1 MLFVRNRNVLVDL
14 VMILFGI
21 SSWISING
29 LWVELPLIVNVLP
42 ENWNLP
48 SYLVAIVQL
57 ANLGPIIYSILR
69 WKINVNNAY
78 CIYFVLAI
86 GVLASF
92 IMIYIWDKT
101 VDILGAAH
109 SLGLFIPI
117 FLLSLVDCTSSVLYF
132 PYVGTFKSTY
142 LNSYLT
148 GEGLSGFIPSIV
160 ALSQGIGKK
169 TTCEKF
175 YNETSQEWAT
185 NIVYEPPNFSVE
197 VFFYFLFGMMLVSL
211 ASFMVLDLSPFARSE
226 KISES
231 ELTTISKK
239 TDSDENQETLPTK
252 SPTKEKGDRGYNNTE
267 IWFLLGVQGFI
278 NFFSNGILPS
288 IQSYSCLPYGNHI
301 FHFVVTAGSALGPTV
316 AFLGHFF
323 SYKSLKII
331 VGCVTFGT
339 IMMGLIFA
347 TAVNSPSTM
356 FDPSISGPLVV
367 ILWILNGIF
376 FHFSKIE
383 IAGVCRDVKSSKYLF
398 WYGVLTQ
405 VGSALGALKF
415 RIEEDNR
422 CCITKEMWEK
432 ELEEVMRELKLLQDE
447 KEKMSD
453 RFERVSSLATLKT
466 KLIEHRKKVEM
477 LTVEELTKA
486 HEGNLLASQRSR
498 DHNLKELKIKLEI
511 EKMKLASEK
520 FVEDKVSQPSNDKET
535 PREDTC

>member
-1 MLFVRNRNVLVDL
+1 MLFVRNRNILVDL
-14 VMILFGI
+14 LMILFGI

-78 CIYFVLAI
+78 CIYFVLAV

-160 ALSQGIGKK
+160 ALSQGIGK

-231 ELTTISKK
+231 ELTTIIKK
-239 TDSDENQETLPTK
+239 QTLMRIRRLYQP
-252 SPTKEKGDRGYNNTE
+252 S
-267 IWFLLGVQGFI
+267 LLPRKRVTGVTTI
-278 NFFSNGILPS
+278 RKYGILPS

-347 TAVNSPSTM
+347 TAINSPSTM

-405 VGSALGALKF
+405 VGSALGALVSF
-415 RIEEDNR
+415 LIVNVFQVF
-422 CCITKEMWEK
+422 TPA
-432 ELEEVMRELKLLQDE
+432 EV
-447 KEKMSD
+447 S
-453 RFERVSSLATLKT
+453 V
-466 KLIEHRKKVEM
+466 
-477 LTVEELTKA
+477 
-486 HEGNLLASQRSR
+486 
-498 DHNLKELKIKLEI
+498 
-511 EKMKLASEK
+511 
-520 FVEDKVSQPSNDKET
+520 
-535 PREDTC
+535 C